1 MGARFKTIES
11 AETYLKKLSRNISMG
26 TRMRSSSIGLLLV
39 STLAGWMVTS
49 TANAAPN
56 SRLTVEIGGL
66 RNQDGTLCLSLF
78 SSEQGFPNQSDR
90 AVSRCIQ
97 AGETSATFD
106 QLAPGRYAVAVI
118 HDANKDGKLNTGFL
132 GIPKEGFGFSRNP
145 RIATRA
151 PNFRDTAF
159 LVSGESTKIQI
170 SLKYLL

>member
-1 MGARFKTIES
+1 
-11 AETYLKKLSRNISMG
+11 
-26 TRMRSSSIGLLLV
+26 MRSSSIGLLLV

-66 RNQDGTLCLSLF
+66 RNQNGTLCLSLF

-90 AVSRCIQ
+90 ALASRCIQ

-118 HDANKDGKLNTGFL
+118 HDANNDGKLNTGFL
-132 GIPKEGFGFSRNP
+132 GIPEEGFGFSRNP
-145 RIATRA
+145 RIGTRA
-151 PNFRDTAF
+151 PSFRDTAF
-159 LVSGESTKIQI
+159 PVSGESTQIQI